1 MESSDCMKSKSVIF
15 SLYFLIFIL
24 ILGSCIPKKEPTPLA
39 VTPLPTITP
48 TIYDPMP
55 AGDNR
60 YPWWNRIVFYEIFV
74 RSFYDSDGDGIGD
87 FKGLTEKLD
96 YLNDGDPNTKTD
108 LGINGIW
115 LMPIFLSPSYHGYD
129 VIDYRTIN
137 PDYGTMQ
144 DFQIFLEEAHQRGIR
159 VIIDFVINH
168 TSTENPWFED
178 ARSDLNSPYRDWYI
192 WSEEKLTYLGPWDQ
206 NVWHFNFDNQYYY
219 GIFWS
224 GMPDLNYKNPYVTE
238 EILETADYWLTD
250 VGVDG
255 FRVDG
260 ARHLIEDGKVQENT
274 AETHDWFKKFYTFY
288 KEKKPLALSVGEV
301 WDSNFA
307 AVQYVKNEEFDLV
320 FDFELSESILEGI
333 NGRNAKKIMN
343 ALEFNT
349 GLYPDYQKANFL
361 TNHDMNR
368 VMNVFQENDQKA
380 KIAATILFTA
390 PGVPFVYYGEEVG
403 MRGSKPDEDIRR
415 PMQWTAGDQAGFTD
429 GIAWRNLN
437 NNSDNWNVETLAS
450 QEDSIFNLYRS
461 LIHLRNEESALQI
474 GKFQLVEANNTNIV
488 AYYRFTTDQV
498 FLVVINLSE
507 EIQEIE
513 IEISKSVFKDG
524 QYKWV
529 NVLNTEELGSISVVS
544 DTKNIVTLNIILK
557 PEAFIVT
564 QFVAE

>member
-1 MESSDCMKSKSVIF
+1 MKSKSVIY
-15 SLYFLIFIL
+15 SLYLLIYIL
-24 ILGSCIPKKEPTPLA
+24 ILGSCTPKNEPTPLA

-48 TIYDPMP
+48 TVYDPMP
-55 AGDNR
+55 SGDDR
-60 YPWWNRIVFYEIFV
+60 YPWWNQIVFYEIFV

-96 YLNDGDPNTKTD
+96 YLNDGDPNTITD

-115 LMPIFLSPSYHGYD
+115 LMPIFPSPSYHGYD
-129 VIDYRTIN
+129 VIDYRAIN
-137 PDYGTMQ
+137 PDYGTIQ

-168 TSTENPWFED
+168 TSTENPWFTD

-206 NVWHFNFDNQYYY
+206 NVWHFNIDNQYYY

-224 GMPDLNYKNPYVTE
+224 GMPDLNYKNPFVTE
-238 EILETADYWLTD
+238 EILEIADYWLTD

-260 ARHLIEDGKVQENT
+260 ARHLIEDGEVQENT
-274 AETHDWFKKFYTFY
+274 SETHDWFKKFYAFY

-368 VMNVFQENDQKA
+368 VMNVFQENDQKG

-437 NNSDNWNVETLAS
+437 SNSDTWNVETLAL
-450 QEDSIFNLYRS
+450 QQGSIFNLYRS
-461 LIHLRNEESALQI
+461 LIHLRNEEPALKT
-474 GKFQLVEANNTNIV
+474 GKFQLVDTNNSNIV
-488 AYYRFTTDQV
+488 AFYRFTTDQV
-498 FLVVINLSE
+498 FLVLINLSE
-507 EIQEIE
+507 NIQEIE
-513 IEISKSVFKDG
+513 FENSYNVFQDR

-529 NVLNTEELGSISVVS
+529 NVFNREELGSISVVS
-544 DTKNIVTLNIILK
+544 DTDNTMSSSIILQ